1 MVMTQPVAVRDDS
14 GVPRYQVSY
23 TTPLYLSGAEYA
35 TYRQIRD
42 NGADLV
48 AQLASAAL
56 TLPYERIVVR
66 DISPNQ
72 DLGIQ
77 PVPASDF
84 EQWLIDSTLMTANQ
98 YNTIINQQLPQTK
111 LLVVFGVLDF
121 TAVPA
126 ITNVRF
132 RSGQAALW
140 AQVNIEKAYS
150 VFNTPLAI
158 VRPTMVWNPNDTVR
172 VDVWSIAAQ
181 DENFLL
187 DGFIA
192 EAVGQTVSPPVYG

>member
-1 MVMTQPVAVRDDS
+1 MTRAEAARDDN
-14 GVPRYQVSY
+14 GVPKYQVSY
-23 TTPLYLSGAEYA
+23 SVPAFMSGAEFA
-35 TYRQIRD
+35 NYRAIRD

-56 TLPYERIVVR
+56 TLPYSRIVVR
-66 DISPNQ
+66 DIAPNQ

-84 EQWLIDSTLMTANQ
+84 EQWLIDSTLMTANG
-98 YNTIINQQLPQTK
+98 YRTIITQQLPQTK
-111 LLVVFGVLDF
+111 LLVVVGVLDF
-121 TAVPA
+121 TSTPS

-132 RSGQAALW
+132 YSGNAAMW
-140 AQVNIEKAYS
+140 AQYNIEKSYS
-150 VFNTPLAI
+150 VFDTPLTI
-158 VRPTMVWNPNDTVR
+158 VRPTLVWNPNDTVR
-172 VDVWSIAAQ
+172 VDVWSTVAQ

-192 EAVGQTVSPPVYG
+192 EAVGQTVAPPVYG